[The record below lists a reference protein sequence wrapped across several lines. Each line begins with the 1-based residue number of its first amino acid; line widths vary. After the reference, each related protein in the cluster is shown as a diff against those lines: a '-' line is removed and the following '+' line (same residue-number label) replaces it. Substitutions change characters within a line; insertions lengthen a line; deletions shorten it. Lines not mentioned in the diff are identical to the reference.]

1 MSAVTRPIPKT
12 ISDLNNFILR
22 KGKEGGK
29 KGGSEGGGR
38 EGGRRSDGVMIFG
51 LTFEFM
57 LLLNPFLS

>member
-1 MSAVTRPIPKT
+1 MR
-12 ISDLNNFILR
+12 
-22 KGKEGGK
+22 
-29 KGGSEGGGR
+29 EGGGR